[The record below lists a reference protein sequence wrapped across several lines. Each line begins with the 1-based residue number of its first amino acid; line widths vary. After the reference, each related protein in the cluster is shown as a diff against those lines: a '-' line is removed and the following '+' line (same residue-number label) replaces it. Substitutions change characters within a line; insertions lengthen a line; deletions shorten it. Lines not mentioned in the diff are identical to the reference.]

1 MSRRGGGRGPSLGPR
16 LPFSLT
22 KEIFPDSTP
31 GHRPA
36 GDSGRFRASP
46 RGRGS
51 STARGGR
58 YGERGRGGH
67 AQRSGRRG
75 AESGHRGGRSAGP
88 GRVTATGSEQEAS
101 RGGLGRGRRGRSRGG
116 GDPQLRGEKRGRDE
130 SAVRNPKQKRST
142 TKFTELLGP
151 EGSQVLTGSDGSVA
165 GLAAEQALQAELA
178 RKLGMKKGRG
188 LKEVGDGLDD
198 LVLGGAKVAP
208 PKASSPSGAMERG
221 VKPGRPSRAAATPA
235 SCASPAGSND
245 SGSVSD
251 YASDGEDAASDLGSD
266 ASGSEDGHLSDGLAD
281 SDGASGS
288 EEDSLLN
295 GLADSGASGSEEADS
310 VLAGMSDSE
319 EEGSDP
325 EGSDLSGAGDSS
337 AANGGTSSDEAVGAS
352 GSEDG
357 EDTER
362 SAGKPQEPAATRPA
376 PARPSPPA
384 AVGRYLPPAARAA
397 AAGSDPTIQD
407 SRVARA
413 VRGQLNRL
421 AESNLQGIVGE
432 LARMHRDEAR
442 RAVTDAVV
450 HELTAAAAEGPRA
463 SEAFAAVAA
472 AAVAGLAASVRSAGV
487 IAAFLSAL
495 GARLEASLRDD
506 GDALA
511 ARNLALVVAQLH
523 ALGALRADLVMSLL
537 DAWRRRFGEADVAAT
552 SHLLGAAGL
561 SLRAADPQAMRDYIV
576 AVTEAAADARARGAL
591 SARGQALLDLVMDTK
606 NNRKRD
612 GGRHAVLSPTTL
624 KWLRG
629 LGVEEVAVGGIP
641 WSKVLSPVKVGFWW
655 QPSAADAAAAGRLP
669 SLRGASLAAAEAL
682 EDTPGAGGQTPAQLL
697 RLAARHGMNT
707 EVRRTVFC
715 LVMGSEDYVDAFEKL
730 VRLGLKGTQ
739 EQEIVRVIVLCCLQ
753 EGAYNP
759 YYALLL
765 GRLGATS
772 RAHQTTLRYACWDA
786 LGEVGPDMDLRRLT
800 NLARL
805 CADAVAQGAMSPAFL
820 KKGDWRGA
828 QSARHVV
835 LWRLFFEHLLL
846 RCDDP
851 AALFKPWR
859 ERPALQELR
868 RGLRHYLRHSLGPWA
883 AKQEP
888 GQRGRSAS
896 DLETLLHRVHAVER
910 ALGGGSAD

>member
-1 MSRRGGGRGPSLGPR
+1 MEKEDVAVMLSVAADVELRVATGVAGRLVLVGGLRRALNR
-16 LPFSLT
+16 
-22 KEIFPDSTP
+22 
-31 GHRPA
+31 RPA
-36 GDSGRFRASP
+36 
-46 RGRGS
+46 
-51 STARGGR
+51 
-58 YGERGRGGH
+58 
-67 AQRSGRRG
+67 
-75 AESGHRGGRSAGP
+75 
-88 GRVTATGSEQEAS
+88 VEAS
-101 RGGLGRGRRGRSRGG
+101 AEDDAEGA
-116 GDPQLRGEKRGRDE
+116 GE
-130 SAVRNPKQKRST
+130 
-142 TKFTELLGP
+142 
-151 EGSQVLTGSDGSVA
+151 VLTGSDGSVA

-198 LVLGGAKVAP
+198 LVLG
-208 PKASSPSGAMERG
+208 
-221 VKPGRPSRAAATPA
+221 
-235 SCASPAGSND
+235 
-245 SGSVSD
+245 
-251 YASDGEDAASDLGSD
+251 
-266 ASGSEDGHLSDGLAD
+266 
-281 SDGASGS
+281 
-288 EEDSLLN
+288 
-295 GLADSGASGSEEADS
+295 
-310 VLAGMSDSE
+310 
-319 EEGSDP
+319 
-325 EGSDLSGAGDSS
+325 
-337 AANGGTSSDEAVGAS
+337 
-352 GSEDG
+352 
-357 EDTER
+357 
-362 SAGKPQEPAATRPA
+362 
-376 PARPSPPA
+376 
-384 AVGRYLPPAARAA
+384 
-397 AAGSDPTIQD
+397 D

-442 RAVTDAVV
+442 RA
-450 HELTAAAAEGPRA
+450 
-463 SEAFAAVAA
+463 AFAAVAA

-523 ALGALRADLVMSLL
+523 ALGALRAELVMSLL

-576 AVTEAAADARARGAL
+576 AVTEAAANARARGAL

-786 LGEVGPDMDLRRLT
+786 LGEVGPNMDLRRLT